1 MSTNTGNEPLLNIIA
16 NDNNEHHAEVKLKY
30 THTVDGEECLFTLT
44 RSIDLKPGRKIATG
58 PGDLEVNLIIRN
70 ETKSKFVQEK
80 ARTSRLNSP

>member
-1 MSTNTGNEPLLNIIA
+1 MGSKLLMSSISNEPLLNIIA
-16 NDNNEHHAEVKLKY
+16 NDNEHHAEVKLKY

-70 ETKSKFVQEK
+70 ETNPSLFKKSK
-80 ARTSRLNSP
+80 NI